1 MSQHPVHTFRVTTLA
16 LQKRKREGEKIAMIT
31 AYDFPTA
38 SLIDA
43 SGMDVILVGDSVGMA
58 VMGLE
63 DTLAVSMDVMLHHTK
78 MVSRAAKRA
87 MVVADMP
94 FLSYQVNAE
103 EALRNAGR
111 LVAEGG
117 AQAVKV
123 EGSVEKFGPAIQM
136 ILRAGI
142 PVMGHI
148 GLTPQ
153 SVHQL
158 GGYRVQG
165 RSVADRDRL
174 KEEALAL
181 QEAGCFAIV
190 LECMPPDLA
199 AEISQSLEIPTIGI
213 GAGAECDGQVLVLH
227 DMLGWG
233 QTRFTKSF
241 GNVRGEMEKAMAA
254 YIEEVRGASFPAAEH
269 TYA

>member
-1 MSQHPVHTFRVTTLA
+1 MSQHPVRTFRVTTLA
-16 LQKRKREGEKIAMIT
+16 LQKRKRDGEKIAMIT

-38 SLIDA
+38 SIIDA

-58 VMGLE
+58 VMGME
-63 DTLAVSMDVMLHHTK
+63 DTLSVSMEVMLHHTK

-94 FLSYQVNAE
+94 FLSYQVNAA

-117 AQAVKV
+117 AQAVKL
-123 EGSVEKFGPAIQM
+123 EGPVGKFGAAIGM
-136 ILRAGI
+136 ILNAGI

-153 SVHQL
+153 SVYQL

-165 RSVADRDRL
+165 RTVEDRSRL
-174 KEEALAL
+174 KDEALAL
-181 QEAGCFAIV
+181 QEAGCFSIV

-199 AEISQSLEIPTIGI
+199 AEISESLHIPTIGI
-213 GAGAECDGQVLVLH
+213 GAGAQCDGQVLVLH

-233 QTRFTKSF
+233 QTRFCKTF
-241 GNVRGEMEKAMAA
+241 GDVRGEMEKAVAA
-254 YIEEVRGASFPAAEH
+254 YVNEVRGASFPAQEH
-269 TYA
+269 TFA